1 MKNYFKLA
9 WISVVILLICFV
21 FAMLGIF
28 IKIAI
33 FQYIAAGLFS
43 ILFLMELYALFIGL
57 LFPIM
62 KDLFLVADKLDKDR
76 VKRKT

>member
-9 WISVVILLICFV
+9 WISFVILLICFV

-28 IKIAI
+28 TKITL

-62 KDLFLVADKLDKDR
+62 KDLFLVADKLDRRRMK
-76 VKRKT
+76 